1 MGNITDHIST
11 KERRRLFVRLTE
23 NLPPLRLTARDV
35 RILELAYEYRFF
47 TAAHVRALIGG
58 SKRNL
63 TERLSRM
70 YHHGYLDRPKQQ
82 LTLRLFGYRDI
93 IYALARPG
101 ARVLARYR
109 QDNRYLKP
117 RWTENNNAV
126 KAPQFLH
133 TLMISDFRAC
143 LTLACRS
150 RPDLSLAAWDT
161 PATSLAKYRIDR
173 REVWVKPDAHFV
185 LALQRDGVEHR
196 AHFFLECDRGTMTYA
211 NFRRK
216 LAAYWSMRRNRMLV
230 SGSIPRAYR
239 VLTVGPSP
247 ARTRRLMRAA
257 VDADPRRAGSLMF
270 YFCSQTDYDLNQP
283 NRILAPIWRSP
294 ADTRFHSLLEG
305 KGGENVPR

>member
-133 TLMISDFRAC
+133 TLMI
-143 LTLACRS
+143 
-150 RPDLSLAAWDT
+150 
-161 PATSLAKYRIDR
+161 SLAKYRIDR

>member
-1 MGNITDHIST
+1 MGNMTNT
-11 KERRRLFVRLTE
+11 TTTNQRRRLFVRLTDH
-23 NLPPLRLTARDV
+23 LPPLRLTPRDI
-35 RILELAYEYRFF
+35 RILGLAYEYRFF
-47 TAAHVRALIGG
+47 TINHVLALIGG

-82 LTLRLFGYRDI
+82 LTLRVFGYRDL
-93 IYALARPG
+93 IYALARAG
-101 ARVLARYR
+101 ARILAAHRH
-109 QDNRYLKP
+109 DPKYLSP
-117 RWTENNNAV
+117 RWGENNNAV

-150 RPDLSLAAWDT
+150 RPDLTIAAWET
-161 PATSLAKYRIDR
+161 PRTSLTKYRIDR
-173 REVWVKPDAHFV
+173 RDVWVRPDAHFV

-196 AHFFLECDRGTMTYA
+196 AHFYLECDRGTMTYA

-216 LAAYWSMRRNRMLV
+216 LTAYWNMYRNRPLV
-230 SGSIPRAYR
+230 VGSIPRSYR

-247 ARTRRLMRAA
+247 ARTQRLMRVGAQ
-257 VDADPRRAGSLMF
+257 ADPRRTGSLMF
-270 YFCSQTDYDLNQP
+270 YFCSQTDYGFDQP
-283 NRILAPIWRSP
+283 HRILAPIWRSP
-294 ADTRFHSLLEG
+294 ADSRFHSLLEG